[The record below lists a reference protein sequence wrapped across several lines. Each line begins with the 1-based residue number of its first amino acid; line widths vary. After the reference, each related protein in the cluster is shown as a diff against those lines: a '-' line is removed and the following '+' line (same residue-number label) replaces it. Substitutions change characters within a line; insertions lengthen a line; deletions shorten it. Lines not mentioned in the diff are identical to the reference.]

1 MTRVACQQL
10 APVLGDLA
18 ANRELALAAIRE
30 AVGDGADV
38 VVLPELITSGYMF
51 ESPQAAAAVAI
62 GRDHEILAEW
72 AAEAARAEIV
82 LAGGFCEHGDDGRI
96 YNSAAVFDATGLRAV
111 YRKLHLWDREK
122 LVFTP
127 GSALPPVLDTRV
139 GRLAVIICYDLE
151 FPELTRSLA
160 LAGTQL
166 LLVPTNWPLVPR
178 PEDER
183 PPEAMIA
190 MATAR
195 VNRMAV
201 ACADRLG
208 LERGQE
214 WTGGTTIIGVDGWV
228 AAESR
233 APGLVTADVQ
243 LEPALD
249 KRLTEHA
256 DAFADRRPELYT
268 ALTRSDTNDTSDTK
282 ATEATKDTEA
292 RV

>member
-1 MTRVACQQL
+1 VTRIACQQL

-18 ANRELALAAIRE
+18 ANRAIALAAIRE
-30 AVGDGADV
+30 AVDDGADV

-51 ESPQAAAAVAI
+51 ESPQEAADAAI
-62 GRDHEILAEW
+62 DRDHEVLAEW
-72 AAEAARAEIV
+72 AQEAARADIV

-96 YNSAAVFDATGLRAV
+96 YNSAAVLDATGIRAI

-127 GSALPPVLDTRV
+127 GSAPPPVLDTRV
-139 GRLAVIICYDLE
+139 GRVAVIICYDLE
-151 FPELTRSLA
+151 FPELTRSVA

-166 LLVPTNWPLVPR
+166 LLVPTNWPLVAR
-178 PEDER
+178 PEHEH
-183 PPEAMIA
+183 PPEAMIG
-190 MATAR
+190 MAAAR

-233 APGLVTADVQ
+233 DPGLVVADVA

-249 KRLTEHA
+249 KRVTEHA
-256 DAFADRRPELYT
+256 DVFADRRPDLY
-268 ALTRSDTNDTSDTK
+268 AAVSEMRSPTV
-282 ATEATKDTEA
+282 AY
-292 RV
+292 R

>member
-1 MTRVACQQL
+1 VTRIACQQL
-10 APVLGDLA
+10 APVIGDLA
-18 ANRELALAAIRE
+18 ANRVIALDAIHE
-30 AVGDGADV
+30 AVDDGADV

-51 ESPQAAAAVAI
+51 ESPEEAAGVAI
-62 GRDHEILAEW
+62 GPSHEILAEW
-72 AAEAARAEIV
+72 AAEAARADIV
-82 LAGGFCEHGDDGRI
+82 LAGGFCERGDDDRI

-122 LVFTP
+122 LIFTP
-127 GSALPPVLDTRV
+127 GSASPPVFDTGI

-151 FPELTRSLA
+151 FPELTRSVA

-178 PEDER
+178 PEGEH
-183 PPEAMIA
+183 PPEALIA

-201 ACADRLG
+201 ACADRVG

-233 APGLVTADVQ
+233 SPGLVAEDVQ

-249 KRLTEHA
+249 KRLTDHA
-256 DAFADRRPELYT
+256 DAFGDRRPELYT
-268 ALTRSDTNDTSDTK
+268 AVSRTEPETS
-282 ATEATKDTEA
+282 A
-292 RV
+292 